1 MTAARKAR
9 LYHRLQLAAHR
20 AKKAADRA
28 LAPAGVTTAQAA
40 VLAIVARPDGAT
52 QRDVAQLLAVN
63 ESAVTTMAARLIEA
77 GFVHRA
83 RDAEDARA
91 WRLSLAPAGQQAR
104 EEVEARFAR
113 VNAALETALTDDE
126 IALLGDCLERI
137 AACFDTEGSRP

>member
-20 AKKAADRA
+20 AHKAADRA

-40 VLAIVARPDGAT
+40 VLAIVARPGGAS
-52 QRDVAQLLAVN
+52 QREVAQLLGVN

-83 RDAEDARA
+83 RDAADKRA
-91 WRLSLAPAGQQAR
+91 WRLTLAPAGAAAR
-104 EEVEARFAR
+104 AEVETRFAR
-113 VNAALETALTDDE
+113 INGRMEAALSDE
-126 IALLGDCLERI
+126 DIARLGEALERI
-137 AACFDTEGSRP
+137 ATCFETED

>member
-40 VLAIVARPDGAT
+40 VLGIVARPGGAT
-52 QRDVAQLLAVN
+52 QRDVAALLAVN

-77 GFVHRA
+77 GYVHRA
-83 RDAEDARA
+83 RDTADARA
-91 WRLSLAPAGQQAR
+91 WRLTLAPAGEEAR
-104 EEVEARFAR
+104 QEAKVRFAR
-113 VNAALETALTDDE
+113 VNTALEAALTDE
-126 IALLGDCLERI
+126 EVALLADCLTRI
-137 AACFDTEGSRP
+137 AACFDTEG

>member
-83 RDAEDARA
+83 RDGADARA
-91 WRLSLAPAGQQAR
+91 WRLTLAPAGKQAR

-113 VNAALETALTDDE
+113 VNAALEAALTEEE
-126 IALLGDCLERI
+126 IARLGDCLERI
-137 AACFDTEGSRP
+137 AACFEKEGS